1 MNIYEKAIFKW
12 GKEAQILMMLEEM
25 SELSFL
31 FFKVLRN
38 QKDKIPDNW
47 QISEE
52 IADVEIMIEQ
62 MKYVFHNREE
72 VKTMRIK
79 KLQRLAGRLS

>member
-1 MNIYEKAIFKW
+1 MNIYEKAIWKW

-31 FFKVLRN
+31 LFKVLRN

-62 MKYVFHNREE
+62 MKYLFHNREE
-72 VKTMRIK
+72 INTMRIK